1 AQQKADPIAPGPA
14 RPRATGTI
22 EHPVHAGAARRCAEG
37 TPRPAACHRETR
49 SRSGGDARTPASPQD
64 VGPAPKDAAR
74 AGASKPRIVAVD
86 GSSLDAAVPRGIE
99 SPPCVVD
106 RRGVLPRPQTRT
118 AHRPQAIKAHARSAR
133 VD

>member
-99 SPPCVVD
+99 TSPCAVGPRAVLPPPSPPTPT
-106 RRGVLPRPQTRT
+106 LPP
-118 AHRPQAIKAHARSAR
+118 P
-133 VD
+133 